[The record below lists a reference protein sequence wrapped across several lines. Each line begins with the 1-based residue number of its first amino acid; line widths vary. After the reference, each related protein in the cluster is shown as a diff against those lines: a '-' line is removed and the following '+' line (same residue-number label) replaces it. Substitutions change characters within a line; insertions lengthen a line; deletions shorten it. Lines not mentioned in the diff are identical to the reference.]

1 MGKYTI
7 KKNNLGFSLTKG
19 VFSGEFNPINYI
31 FYLAFLL
38 SIKTCYFIVVQVEF
52 MGLLYWGILSFWH
65 SLFLFFTYEL
75 WNSGFSRI
83 MLYLLLFLPS
93 ILALLPI
100 VYRILNGNGH
110 RNFFIF
116 LALNLVLNILT
127 VHATI
132 SMYGESF
139 LNNIFWTLTLIPLFM
154 SFNPKE
160 IQNTDIKM
168 SSKTK
173 LSGNLYDDLD

>member
-7 KKNNLGFSLTKG
+7 KKNNLGKG

-38 SIKTCYFIVVQVEF
+38 SIKTCYFIFTEGF
-52 MGLLYWGILSFWH
+52 LALSYWGILSFWH
-65 SLFLFFTYEL
+65 SLFTFFTYDL

-83 MLYLLLFLPS
+83 GYLLLLLLP

-127 VHATI
+127 FRWAED
-132 SMYGESF
+132 YGNTF

-160 IQNTDIKM
+160 FQNTDIKM
-168 SSKTK
+168 SSKIK

>member
-1 MGKYTI
+1 MEKYTI

-38 SIKTCYFIVVQVEF
+38 SIKTCFFIFMEGYLGLNYF
-52 MGLLYWGILSFWH
+52 GILAFWH
-65 SLFLFFTYEL
+65 TFFEFFAYDLWNGDSLIGYLFLL
-75 WNSGFSRI
+75 S
-83 MLYLLLFLPS
+83 LS

-127 VHATI
+127 YLWSVQY
-132 SMYGESF
+132 YGNTF
-139 LNNIFWTLTLIPLFM
+139 LNNIIWTLTLIPLFM

>member
-38 SIKTCYFIVVQVEF
+38 SIKTCYFIFIEGF
-52 MGLLYWGILSFWH
+52 LGLNYWGILLFWD
-65 SLFLFFTYEL
+65 SLFEFFQYDL

-83 MLYLLLFLPS
+83 GYLFFLSLP

-127 VHATI
+127 FRW
-132 SMYGESF
+132 SGQYYGDTF
-139 LNNIFWTLTLIPLFM
+139 LNNIFGTLSLIPLFM

>member
-38 SIKTCYFIVVQVEF
+38 SIKLFLLKFVEIEF
-52 MGLLYWGILSFWH
+52 MGLLWWGILSFWH
-65 SLFLFFTYEL
+65 SLFLFFTYDL

-83 MLYLLLFLPS
+83 MYLLFFLPS

-127 VHATI
+127 VRWELY
-132 SMYGESF
+132 YGESF

-154 SFNPKE
+154 SFNHKE